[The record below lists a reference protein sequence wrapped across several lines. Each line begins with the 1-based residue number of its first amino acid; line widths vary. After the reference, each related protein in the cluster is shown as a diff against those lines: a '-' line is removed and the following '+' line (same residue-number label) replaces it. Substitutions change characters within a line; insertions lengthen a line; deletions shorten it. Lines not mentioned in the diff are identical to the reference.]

1 MKKPRIISAV
11 TLDKILFKKNT
22 IMALLKW
29 NQKLTPLDN
38 EIQQLKG
45 EVISMWEM
53 VLSQLQKAEK
63 ALKNMDRDLARE
75 VILTEKRVNAFE
87 LKIDSDCE
95 DIIALFA
102 PVAIDLR
109 FVLAVLKI
117 NMNLERTGDIAEGI
131 GKFVVD
137 IPEDFDV
144 RLLEITR
151 VIEMY
156 QQANEMVV
164 DVMNAFE
171 EEDTMMARKV
181 FKKDDL
187 LDEINKNAAGIVA
200 GFIKENP
207 AKIESALY
215 ILSTIRKLERVGDQ
229 AKNMAEE
236 IIFYSEAK
244 VLKHKPKN
252 KKSNPEEE

>member
-1 MKKPRIISAV
+1 
-11 TLDKILFKKNT
+11 
-22 IMALLKW
+22 MALLKW

-38 EIQQLKG
+38 EIQQLKL

-53 VLSQLQKAEK
+53 VLSQLHKAEE

-87 LKIDSDCE
+87 LKIDRDCE

-137 IPEDFDV
+137 IPQDFDV

-151 VIEMY
+151 ALEMY
-156 QQANEMVV
+156 QQANEMIS

-171 EEDTMMARKV
+171 EEDTMLARKV

-187 LDEINKNAAGIVA
+187 LDEINKNAAAIVA
-200 GFIKENP
+200 NYIKDNP

-252 KKSNPEEE
+252 KKSED

>member
-1 MKKPRIISAV
+1 
-11 TLDKILFKKNT
+11 
-22 IMALLKW
+22 MALLKW

-38 EIQQLKG
+38 EIQQLKL

-53 VLSQLQKAEK
+53 VLSQLQKAEE
-63 ALKNMDRDLARE
+63 ALKNIDRDLARE

-87 LKIDSDCE
+87 LKIDRDCE
-95 DIIALFA
+95 DILALFA

-109 FVLAVLKI
+109 FILAVLKI

-137 IPEDFDV
+137 IPEDFDK
-144 RLLEITR
+144 RLLEITG
-151 VIEMY
+151 VAEMY
-156 QQANEMVV
+156 RQANEMITE
-164 DVMNAFE
+164 VMTAFE
-171 EEDTMMARKV
+171 EENTMLARKV

-187 LDEINKNAAGIVA
+187 LDEINKNAATIVA
-200 GFIKENP
+200 NYIKDNP